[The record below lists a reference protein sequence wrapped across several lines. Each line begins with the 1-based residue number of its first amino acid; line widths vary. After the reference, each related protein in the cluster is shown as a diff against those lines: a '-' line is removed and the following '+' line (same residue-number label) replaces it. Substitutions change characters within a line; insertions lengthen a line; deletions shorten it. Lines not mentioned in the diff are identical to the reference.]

1 MASGLKNSS
10 CYQFMSKE
18 SGRLCHLIARLT
30 GKLKFSELVQARIDL
45 LEEHHQYMRNI
56 RDRERAQRTIAYQQQ
71 LLVNP
76 EQVFFRFRQKKRA
89 NTQGPVR

>member
-18 SGRLCHLIARLT
+18 SGRLCHLITQLT
-30 GKLKFSELVQARIDL
+30 GKLKFSELVRARIDL
-45 LEEHHQYMRNI
+45 LREHYRYMKNI

-76 EQVFFRFRQKKRA
+76 EQVFFSFPAKKKGQYSR
-89 NTQGPVR
+89 PD